1 MDNFEVSLVQY
12 ACPVCG
18 KSCED
23 AVVMNKILTE
33 DNAKKVKD
41 LHKKI
46 IGYSDHLCEECSK
59 YKENAVFLIEIDS
72 EKSDM
77 KSMETMYRTGKYATI
92 KSDSKLVKDAENF
105 IIKLK
110 DNAKIIF
117 IDKDII
123 NIE

>member
-1 MDNFEVSLVQY
+1 MDNFEVSLVKY

-18 KSCED
+18 KPCED
-23 AVVMNKILTE
+23 GIIMNQILTE

-46 IGYSDHLCEECSK
+46 IGYSNHLCEECSK
-59 YKENAVFLIEIDS
+59 YKENAVFLIEIDP

-77 KSMETMYRTGKYATI
+77 KNMETMYRTGKYAAI

-110 DNAKIIF
+110 DNTKIIF
-117 IDKDII
+117 IDKGII

>member
-1 MDNFEVSLVQY
+1 MDNFGVSLVKY

-23 AVVMNKILTE
+23 GIIMNKVLTE
-33 DNAKKVKD
+33 SNAEKVKD
-41 LHKKI
+41 LHNKT
-46 IGYSDHLCEECSK
+46 IGYSDHVCEECSK
-59 YKENAVFLIEIDS
+59 YKENAVFLIEIDP

-77 KSMETMYRTGKYATI
+77 KNMETMYRTGKYAAI

-110 DNAKIIF
+110 DNTKIIF
-117 IDKDII
+117 IDKGII

>member
-1 MDNFEVSLVQY
+1 MDNFGVSLAQY

-23 AVVMNKILTE
+23 VVIMNTILTE
-33 DNAKKVKD
+33 NNAKKVED
-41 LHKKI
+41 LHNKT
-46 IGYSDHLCEECSK
+46 IGYSNHVCEECSK

-77 KSMETMYRTGKYATI
+77 KNMETMYRTGKYAAV
-92 KSDSKLVKDAENF
+92 KSDFKLVKDAENF

-117 IDKDII
+117 IDKGII